1 MPTAT
6 PVRRCSRSNACSCCC
21 LPRKAGPGWPS
32 GNCDASVV
40 GGGENV
46 ANVPD
51 GTIWLKGRDAG
62 SVKVRVRVRPL
73 MSCQADR
80 LATFARLREKVTEG
94 RMRALAAPVVPN
106 ALHPTSQNAPP
117 PRPYAPSDQRSAI
130 SAAASSQR
138 SAPTPPTSATRS
150 NPTPQPTKCWYPRC
164 GGCQGLPSASCT
176 TTPGAATIWPMW
188 VAATFANSIAC
199 ATASRCCGAAVKHNS

>member
-51 GTIWLKGRDAG
+51 GTVWLKGRDAG

-117 PRPYAPSDQRSAI
+117 PRPYAPSDQRSAQQHRL
-130 SAAASSQR
+130 SAAHR
-138 SAPTPPTSATRS
+138 HRPHPLHAPTPRLSRRNAGTRAAVGARGCLRRRAPPHRARRQS
-150 NPTPQPTKCWYPRC
+150 GRC
-164 GGCQGLPSASCT
+164 GLQPPLQIPLPA
-176 TTPGAATIWPMW
+176 PRHRDAA
-188 VAATFANSIAC
+188 A
-199 ATASRCCGAAVKHNS
+199 RR